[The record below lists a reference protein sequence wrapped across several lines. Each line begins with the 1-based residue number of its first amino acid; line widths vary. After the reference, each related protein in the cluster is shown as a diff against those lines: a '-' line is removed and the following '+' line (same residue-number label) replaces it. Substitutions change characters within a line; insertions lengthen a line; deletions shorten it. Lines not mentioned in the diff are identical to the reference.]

1 MESFR
6 LLLLIGIWFSLILTI
21 VELYL
26 IVNKLWKRKHERKVA
41 ESQSSLAAIVS
52 IVTGTPFLFHYVRLD
67 DWESFIGE
75 ILAIVVS
82 IFIVF
87 VSCGFWL
94 YRADKRAGFFQLLK
108 SAISLEFKEIGNLAL
123 AILRRPVGPD
133 SMVSLLIQIAY
144 IDNEFHQKEREY
156 IENFL
161 RKWNIQL
168 SIDEV
173 ISQQNSINTGNFK
186 SLISTVKEYLSILP
200 PEKQVAEMIDTI
212 KELIHIDDSVSDE
225 ERMIVVEVNSMLQTY
240 LSEDVEFE
248 KFDVFI
254 IPRSEEQEVK
264 AMTVLFNYKQKLLQ
278 GVKVFW
284 VGEYFSEEYAEIIC
298 EEYRALGLFA
308 VFLRPSQQ
316 SEFTT

>member
-1 MESFR
+1 MELVR
-6 LLLLIGIWFSLILTI
+6 LLLLIGIWFSLVLTI
-21 VELYL
+21 IELYL

-52 IVTGTPFLFHYVRLD
+52 IVTSTPFLFHYIRFE

-75 ILAIVVS
+75 ILAIIVS
-82 IFIVF
+82 IFLVF

-94 YRADKRAGFFQLLK
+94 YRADKRAGFFQLLQN
-108 SAISLEFKEIGNLAL
+108 AISLEFKEIGNLAM

-144 IDNEFHQKEREY
+144 IDNELHHKEREY

-186 SLISTVKEYLSILP
+186 ALISTVKDYLSILP

-212 KELIHIDDSVSDE
+212 KELIHIDESVSDE

-240 LSEDVEFE
+240 LSDDDMFE
-248 KFDVFI
+248 KYDVFI
-254 IPRSEEQEVK
+254 IPRSEEQEAK
-264 AMTVLFNYKQKLLQ
+264 AMTVLFNYQQKLLQ

-316 SEFTT
+316 SEFST

>member
-1 MESFR
+1 MESVR
-6 LLLLIGIWFSLILTI
+6 LLLLIGIWVSLLLTI
-21 VELYL
+21 AELYL
-26 IVNKLWKRKHERKVA
+26 VVNKLWKRKHERKVA

-52 IVTGTPFLFHYVRLD
+52 IVTSAPFLFHYVRLD

-82 IFIVF
+82 VFIVF
-87 VSCGFWL
+87 VSCGYWL

-108 SAISLEFKEIGNLAL
+108 SAISLEFQEIGNLAM

-133 SMVSLLIQIAY
+133 SMVSLLIQIAC

-161 RKWNIQL
+161 KKWNIKL
-168 SIDEV
+168 SIDEI
-173 ISQQNSINTGNFK
+173 ISQQNSVNYGNFK
-186 SLISTVKEYLSILP
+186 TLISTVKEYLSILP

-212 KELIHIDDSVSDE
+212 KELIHSDESVSDE
-225 ERMIVVEVNSMLQTY
+225 EKMIIVEVNSMLQSY
-240 LSEDVEFE
+240 LQEDVEFE
-248 KFDVFI
+248 KYDVFI
-254 IPRSEEQEVK
+254 IPRSEEQEAK

-298 EEYRALGLFA
+298 EEYRSLGLFA

-316 SEFTT
+316 SDFST